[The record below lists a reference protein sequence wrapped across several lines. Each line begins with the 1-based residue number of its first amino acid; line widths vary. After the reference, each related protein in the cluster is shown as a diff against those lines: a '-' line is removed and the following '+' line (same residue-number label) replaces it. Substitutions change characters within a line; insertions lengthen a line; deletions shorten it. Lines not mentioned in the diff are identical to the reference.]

1 MFERYT
7 ERARRV
13 LFFARY
19 EASQLGSISIETEH
33 LLLGLIREGKGLTSR
48 IFARSH
54 LSLESIRKEIEGRTV
69 FREKVSTSVEIPF
82 SAETKRVL
90 QFAAEEADRLLHNYI
105 GTEHLLLG
113 ILREE
118 RSVAATILM
127 EKGMRLNTVRED
139 IVALLNEKTTLTRV
153 KETPLLAEF
162 SRDLTEA
169 AMKNQLDPL
178 VGRGTELERVQQVLC
193 RRTKNNAVLIGE
205 PGVGKTA
212 IVEGLAQKI
221 VYGDVPHF
229 LADKRILAL
238 DISLIVAGTKYRG
251 QFEERLKAIMK
262 ELTENPNIIVFID
275 ELHTLVGAG
284 SAEGSLDAANILKP
298 ALSRGEIRCIGAT
311 TPAEYRKY
319 IEKDRSLERRFQ
331 AVKVDPPSE
340 KETIEVLMGVK
351 DRYEQF
357 HHVEYTQRGD
367 RGRRVPVEPLHH
379 RPLPARQGDRP
390 GRRGRRARQAA
401 RVGLLERGVRRDQPQ
416 HPRRGRADGERPS
429 RRRTSR
435 RRSSTASRKSRR
447 ARTCS
452 SSARSSTSSP
462 TPAASPSARATS
474 TRWSRS
480 GRACRSRR
488 STRTR
493 ATSCSG
499 WKRSCTTASSRR
511 TRRSRRCRARSAGR
525 APGSRTRTVR
535 SAASCSSGP
544 PASARPSWRAR
555 VANFLFGSDHALI
568 RFDMSEYMEK
578 HSVSKLIG
586 SPPGYVG
593 HEEGGQLTEKV
604 KRNPYSVVLLD
615 EIEKAHPDLFNILLQ
630 VFEDGHLT
638 DGLGNRVNFKNTI
651 IIMTSN
657 IGARFIQKKASLGFQ
672 STESSVIARS
682 VNDMVLGEVRK
693 TFNPEFINRI
703 DEIIVFEALVDDDLR
718 TITRLLVKQLNDN
731 LVDRKIQLDLAPEV
745 VDWII
750 EQTCKDRS
758 YGARPLRRAIQRF
771 IEDPLSEELIR
782 GHLKDGEIEVYL
794 EAGIPGLPSGG
805 PGAGRPPAGVTPP
818 SPSGCAS
825 GSDGQSRPDWRPSKI
840 Q

>member
-127 EKGMRLNTVRED
+127 EKGMRLTTVRED
-139 IVALLNEKTTLTRV
+139 IVQLLNEKTTLTRV

-162 SRDLTEA
+162 SRDLTDS

-178 VGRGTELERVQQVLC
+178 VGREHEVERVQQVLC

-262 ELTENPNIIVFID
+262 ELTDNPNIIVFID

-331 AVKVDPPSE
+331 AIKVDPPAE
-340 KETIEVLMGVK
+340 KETIEILMGVK

-357 HHVEYTQRGD
+357 HHVEYTREAIEAAVYQSSRYITDRFLPDKAIDLVDEAGARAKLKEAGYSEEFGELNKSIRVAVEQLESAVTQKDFERVQYLKDQEANAREHLQTRLREKFDVTSTTRKIVVGKTEIDEVVSKWTGVPIASINQEEGD
-367 RGRRVPVEPLHH
+367 KLLRMEEELHRRVISQEK
-379 RPLPARQGDRP
+379 AISAIS
-390 GRRGRRARQAA
+390 RAI
-401 RVGLLERGVRRDQPQ
+401 
-416 HPRRGRADGERPS
+416 
-429 RRRTSR
+429 
-435 RRSSTASRKSRR
+435 
-447 ARTCS
+447 
-452 SSARSSTSSP
+452 
-462 TPAASPSARATS
+462 
-474 TRWSRS
+474 
-480 GRACRSRR
+480 
-488 STRTR
+488 
-493 ATSCSG
+493 
-499 WKRSCTTASSRR
+499 
-511 TRRSRRCRARSAGR
+511 RRSRAGLKNPARPVGSFIFLGPTGVGKTELARSL
-525 APGSRTRTVR
+525 
-535 SAASCSSGP
+535 
-544 PASARPSWRAR
+544 
-555 VANFLFGSDHALI
+555 ANFLFGSDGALI

-615 EIEKAHPDLFNILLQ
+615 EIEKAHPDIFNILLQ

-657 IGARFIQKKASLGFQ
+657 IGARFIQKKSSMGFQ
-672 STESSVIARS
+672 SSDAGEISKSVS
-682 VNDMVLGEVRK
+682 DMVLGEVKR

-703 DEIIVFEALVDDDLR
+703 DEIIVFEALTDDDLR
-718 TITRLLVKQLNDN
+718 RIMRLLITQLNEN
-731 LVDRKIQLDLAPEV
+731 LVDRKLRISLTPEV
-745 VDWII
+745 IDWII
-750 EQTCKDRS
+750 EATCKDRS
-758 YGARPLRRAIQRF
+758 YGARPLRRAIQRYV
-771 IEDPLSEELIR
+771 EDPLSEELIR
-782 GHLKDGEIEVYL
+782 GHLQGGDIDVYL
-794 EAGIPGLPSGG
+794 EAGQLAYRPATRG
-805 PGAGRPPAGVTPP
+805 PVGEL
-818 SPSGCAS
+818 
-825 GSDGQSRPDWRPSKI
+825 
-840 Q
+840 

>member
-19 EASQLGSISIETEH
+19 EATQLGSTSIETEH

-54 LSLESIRKEIEGRTV
+54 LSLENIRKEIEGRTV

-90 QFAAEEADRLLHNYI
+90 QFAAEEADRLLHTYI

-118 RSVAATILM
+118 RSVAAAILYD
-127 EKGMRLNTVRED
+127 KGMRLASVRED
-139 IVALLNEKTTLTRV
+139 IVQLLNEKTAPVRP

-162 SRDLTEA
+162 SRDLSEA
-169 AMKNQLDPL
+169 AVKNQLDPL
-178 VGRGTELERVQQVLC
+178 VGRAVELERLQQVLC

-212 IVEGLAQKI
+212 IVEGLAQRI
-221 VYGDVPHF
+221 ACGDVPHF
-229 LADKRILAL
+229 LADKRVLAL

-340 KETIEVLMGVK
+340 RETVQVLMGIK
-351 DRYEQF
+351 DRYETF
-357 HHVEYTQRGD
+357 HHVEYSAEAVEAAVYQSSRYITD
-367 RGRRVPVEPLHH
+367 RFLPDKAIDLIDEAGARAKLREAELSAEAGELSRIVRAAVEQLDGAGGERNAEKAWLYRDQELQGRESLQVVRERLDVKSNATRVYIGKHEIDEVVSKWTGVPLTSVTEDEGGKLLRMEEELHRRVISQEKAISALS
-379 RPLPARQGDRP
+379 
-390 GRRGRRARQAA
+390 RAI
-401 RVGLLERGVRRDQPQ
+401 
-416 HPRRGRADGERPS
+416 
-429 RRRTSR
+429 
-435 RRSSTASRKSRR
+435 
-447 ARTCS
+447 
-452 SSARSSTSSP
+452 
-462 TPAASPSARATS
+462 
-474 TRWSRS
+474 
-480 GRACRSRR
+480 
-488 STRTR
+488 
-493 ATSCSG
+493 
-499 WKRSCTTASSRR
+499 
-511 TRRSRRCRARSAGR
+511 RRSRAGLKNPQRPVGSFIFLGPTGVGKTELARAL
-525 APGSRTRTVR
+525 
-535 SAASCSSGP
+535 
-544 PASARPSWRAR
+544 
-555 VANFLFGSDHALI
+555 ANFLFSTDHALI

-593 HEEGGQLTEKV
+593 HEEGGQLTEKI

-651 IIMTSN
+651 VIMTSN
-657 IGARFIQKKASLGFQ
+657 IGARFIQKKASMGFQ
-672 STESSVIARS
+672 TPDSREIQKS
-682 VNDMVLGEVRK
+682 VNDLVLGEVKR
-693 TFNPEFINRI
+693 TFNPEFINRV
-703 DEIIVFEALVDDDLR
+703 DEIIVFDPLSDDDLQR
-718 TITRLLVKQLNDN
+718 IARLLIGTLNEHLADRQLR
-731 LVDRKIQLDLAPEV
+731 LEVLPEV

-750 EQTCKDRS
+750 EATCRDRS
-758 YGARPLRRAIQRF
+758 YGARPLRRAIQRY

-782 GHLKDGEIEVYL
+782 GQLRGGTIEIYL
-794 EAGIPGLPSGG
+794 DHGTLAWRAAGQTET
-805 PGAGRPPAGVTPP
+805 GRPLAVTV
-818 SPSGCAS
+818 
-825 GSDGQSRPDWRPSKI
+825 
-840 Q
+840 

>member
-19 EASQLGSISIETEH
+19 EATQLGSTSIETEH

-90 QFAAEEADRLLHNYI
+90 QYAAEEADRLLHTYI

-118 RSVAATILM
+118 RSVAASILY
-127 EKGMRLNTVRED
+127 EKGMRLASVRED
-139 IVALLNEKTTLTRV
+139 IVQLLNEKTAPARP

-169 AMKNQLDPL
+169 AVKNQLDPL
-178 VGRGTELERVQQVLC
+178 VGRAQELERVQQVLC

-221 VYGDVPHF
+221 VCGDVPHF
-229 LADKRILAL
+229 LADKRVLAL

-262 ELTENPNIIVFID
+262 ELTDNPNIIVFID

-331 AVKVDPPSE
+331 AVKVEPPSE
-340 KETIEVLMGVK
+340 KDTVQVLMGIK
-351 DRYEQF
+351 DRYETF
-357 HHVEYTQRGD
+357 HHVEYSAEAIEAAVYQSSRYITD
-367 RGRRVPVEPLHH
+367 RFLPDKAIDLIDEAGARAKLREAELTAEMGEISRVVRTAVDAIDSPASDKAWLYREQDAQPRDTNLQVVKDRIDVRSSASRIPIGKQEIDEVVSKWTGVPLMSVTEDEGGKLLRMEDELHRRVISQEPAISALS
-379 RPLPARQGDRP
+379 
-390 GRRGRRARQAA
+390 RAI
-401 RVGLLERGVRRDQPQ
+401 
-416 HPRRGRADGERPS
+416 
-429 RRRTSR
+429 
-435 RRSSTASRKSRR
+435 
-447 ARTCS
+447 
-452 SSARSSTSSP
+452 
-462 TPAASPSARATS
+462 
-474 TRWSRS
+474 
-480 GRACRSRR
+480 
-488 STRTR
+488 
-493 ATSCSG
+493 
-499 WKRSCTTASSRR
+499 
-511 TRRSRRCRARSAGR
+511 RRSRAGLKNPMRPVGSFLFLGPTGVGKTELARALAG
-525 APGSRTRTVR
+525 
-535 SAASCSSGP
+535 
-544 PASARPSWRAR
+544 
-555 VANFLFGSDHALI
+555 FLFGSDHALI

-593 HEEGGQLTEKV
+593 HEEGGQLTEKI

-615 EIEKAHPDLFNILLQ
+615 EIEKAHPDLFSILLQ

-651 IIMTSN
+651 LIMTSN
-657 IGARFIQKKASLGFQ
+657 IGARFIQKKASMGFQ
-672 STESSVIARS
+672 SSDSREIQKSVTE
-682 VNDMVLGEVRK
+682 MVLGEVKR
-693 TFNPEFINRI
+693 TFNPEFINRV
-703 DEIIVFEALVDDDLR
+703 DEIIVFEPLSDEDLRRIAGLLVDNLNVHLADRQLR
-718 TITRLLVKQLNDN
+718 IEVL
-731 LVDRKIQLDLAPEV
+731 PEAI
-745 VDWII
+745 DWII
-750 EQTCKDRS
+750 EATCRDRS
-758 YGARPLRRAIQRF
+758 YGARPLRRAIQRY

-782 GHLKDGEIEVYL
+782 GELRGGTVEIYL
-794 EAGIPGLPSGG
+794 DHGTLAWRASGQGEAGRRL
-805 PGAGRPPAGVTPP
+805 AVTV
-818 SPSGCAS
+818 
-825 GSDGQSRPDWRPSKI
+825 
-840 Q
+840 

>member
-54 LSLESIRKEIEGRTV
+54 LSLENIRKEIEGRTV

-82 SAETKRVL
+82 STETKRVL
-90 QFAAEEADRLLHNYI
+90 QHAAEEADRLLHNYI

-113 ILREE
+113 ILRED
-118 RSVAATILM
+118 RSVAASILS
-127 EKGMRLNTVRED
+127 EKGMRLSGVRED
-139 IVALLNEKTTLTRV
+139 IVQLLNEKTTLTRV

-178 VGRGTELERVQQVLC
+178 VGRRVELERVQQVLC

-212 IVEGLAQKI
+212 IVEGLAQRI
-221 VYGDVPHF
+221 VCGDLPHF
-229 LADKRILAL
+229 LADKRMLAL

-311 TPAEYRKY
+311 TPSEYRKY

-331 AVKVDPPSE
+331 SIRVDPPSE
-340 KETIEVLMGVK
+340 AEALEILMGVK
-351 DRYEQF
+351 DRYETF
-357 HHVEYTQRGD
+357 HHVTYTKEAIEAAVSQSSRYISD
-367 RGRRVPVEPLHH
+367 RFLPDKAIDLVDEAGACAKLREAGYSEEFSEINKSIRVAVEQMENATAQKDYERAQFFREQEVLARENLQFVREKFDVKSGARHVEVGKTEIDEVVSKWTGVPIASVNQDEGAKLLNMEDHLHK
-379 RPLPARQGDRP
+379 
-390 GRRGRRARQAA
+390 
-401 RVGLLERGVRRDQPQ
+401 RVISQEL
-416 HPRRGRADGERPS
+416 AI
-429 RRRTSR
+429 
-435 RRSSTASRKSRR
+435 
-447 ARTCS
+447 
-452 SSARSSTSSP
+452 SAL
-462 TPAASPSARATS
+462 ARAI
-474 TRWSRS
+474 
-480 GRACRSRR
+480 
-488 STRTR
+488 
-493 ATSCSG
+493 
-499 WKRSCTTASSRR
+499 
-511 TRRSRRCRARSAGR
+511 RRSRAGLKSPNRPVGSFVFLGPTGVGKTELARAL
-525 APGSRTRTVR
+525 
-535 SAASCSSGP
+535 
-544 PASARPSWRAR
+544 
-555 VANFLFGSDHALI
+555 ANFLFGSDTALI

-604 KRNPYSVVLLD
+604 KRHPYSVVLLD

-638 DGLGNRVNFKNTI
+638 DGLGNRVDFKNTI
-651 IIMTSN
+651 VIMTSN
-657 IGARFIQKKASLGFQ
+657 IGARYIQKRASVGFQ
-672 STESSVIARS
+672 SPDVKDVQRS
-682 VNDMVLGEVRK
+682 VTEMVLSEVKR
-693 TFNPEFINRI
+693 TFNPEFINRV
-703 DEIIVFEALVDDDLR
+703 DEIIVFEALLDDDLR
-718 TITRLLVKQLNDN
+718 RIMEMLVAQLNRH
-731 LVDRKIQLDLAPEV
+731 LIDRDLRVSLTPEV
-745 VDWII
+745 IDWII
-750 EQTCKDRS
+750 EKTCEDRS
-758 YGARPLRRAIQRF
+758 YGARPLRRAIQRYV
-771 IEDPLSEELIR
+771 EDPLSEELIR
-782 GHLKDGEIEVYL
+782 GHLKNGDIEVYL
-794 EAGIPGLPSGG
+794 DGGVLTYRQAGQSLE
-805 PGAGRPPAGVTPP
+805 GRRL
-818 SPSGCAS
+818 AS
-825 GSDGQSRPDWRPSKI
+825 GV
-840 Q
+840 